1 MMLYLQ
7 NIKNMKQKMYD
18 KHKKQ
23 MTIFRLNYL
32 GYMFFSEILITA
44 RALIKFTW
52 TTLVSNKRPGGY

>member
-32 GYMFFSEILITA
+32 GYMFFF
-44 RALIKFTW
+44 RN
-52 TTLVSNKRPGGY
+52 SNYHPGTNSHEQL